1 MVKKIL
7 LLGRPAMGKTTIK
20 NVIFND
26 EEPNDLILFPLET
39 TVDIKYSIHEFL
51 DLRISLL
58 DTAGQSL
65 QIYLNNEEKQI
76 EIFGDTG
83 ALIYIFDYN
92 IWLSKPQVIIDDI
105 RRICKINENN
115 LFGVKIFLFFHKI
128 DLIYQ
133 VNAKKLS
140 TLRST
145 ITNKLALPFEL
156 PIYFTSLYP
165 DLIYSTYNAFF
176 DIISNFSPDALNLK
190 NVVHGVING
199 LSKTICFITN
209 QKDYIIHQVMS
220 KDLDINLIHSFHEKV
235 YLLSQSPEKVS
246 SKEDM
251 KILELNSK
259 FYYIAMDN
267 INKFYSYFKK
277 VIIISETLNKEK
289 LIALLDILRNNL
301 RKYFKQ
307 NIQAEVE

>member
-92 IWLSKPQVIIDDI
+92 IWLSKHQVIIDDI
-105 RRICKINENN
+105 RRIYKINENN

-156 PIYFTSLYP
+156 PIYFNSLYP
-165 DLIYSTYNAFF
+165 DHYI
-176 DIISNFSPDALNLK
+176 PQQ
-190 NVVHGVING
+190 
-199 LSKTICFITN
+199 TI
-209 QKDYIIHQVMS
+209 
-220 KDLDINLIHSFHEKV
+220 L
-235 YLLSQSPEKVS
+235 YL
-246 SKEDM
+246 
-251 KILELNSK
+251 
-259 FYYIAMDN
+259 F
-267 INKFYSYFKK
+267 
-277 VIIISETLNKEK
+277 
-289 LIALLDILRNNL
+289 
-301 RKYFKQ
+301 
-307 NIQAEVE
+307 